1 MKKSEFIIKPI
12 GKVCKLCSKEVPV
25 VKLTNQNLKLC
36 KECFNRIQEKRV
48 KEVVEKYKMFDMN
61 DNIGIYL
68 SGGKDSLSLAFILK
82 KIFPDYNFKAIFLNL
97 GIKHFS
103 DYSQKIVEEFS
114 NNLKLPL
121 YVYNLQQK
129 EGFSIDDF
137 VFTKFKNKICSVC
150 GTIKRYLFS
159 KIAKELKL
167 TVIATGHHMDDLVVT
182 YLDLFFTGDFLS
194 ISRLYPVNQ
203 PLYEGQAKK
212 VKPLCKIP
220 EEEIFYYASLNGIT
234 FSTFSC
240 PHGKTARSRKTKM
253 LLENISKENRTF
265 KYQLLSVFLNKLIPV
280 LREKYKQEKL
290 SFSFCIKCNELTL
303 SPNNLCSYCRR
314 LELLKKSFQ

>member
-1 MKKSEFIIKPI
+1 
-12 GKVCKLCSKEVPV
+12 
-25 VKLTNQNLKLC
+25 
-36 KECFNRIQEKRV
+36 
-48 KEVVEKYKMFDMN
+48 
-61 DNIGIYL
+61 
-68 SGGKDSLSLAFILK
+68 
-82 KIFPDYNFKAIFLNL
+82 
-97 GIKHFS
+97 
-103 DYSQKIVEEFS
+103 
-114 NNLKLPL
+114 
-121 YVYNLQQK
+121 
-129 EGFSIDDF
+129 
-137 VFTKFKNKICSVC
+137 
-150 GTIKRYLFS
+150 
-159 KIAKELKL
+159 
-167 TVIATGHHMDDLVVT
+167 
-182 YLDLFFTGDFLS
+182 
-194 ISRLYPVNQ
+194 
-203 PLYEGQAKK
+203 LYEGQAKK

-240 PHGKTARSRKTKM
+240 PHGKTARSKKTKM